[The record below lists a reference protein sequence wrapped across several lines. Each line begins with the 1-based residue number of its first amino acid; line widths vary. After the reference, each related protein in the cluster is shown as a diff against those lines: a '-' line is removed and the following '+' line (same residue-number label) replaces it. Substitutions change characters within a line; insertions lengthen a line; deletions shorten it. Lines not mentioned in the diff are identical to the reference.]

1 MTFDII
7 EPKIYSSNNNNL
19 MKIYYN
25 IQIFDSKHN
34 SIFPSDLTLKYNLH
48 LLCFLEISNSINI
61 NSLAAV
67 EEDKY
72 FKCIEFSRLNENIK
86 YGIIVYENENDS
98 HKIKDSIL
106 YYISPNL
113 FNFKQI
119 NENIF
124 DFSKINNEYSLLLSK
139 LHNNSSLIDAK
150 RLKKLYIAKPIF
162 KLKRNSVSRE
172 NKWNFINIFND
183 YFCLCKGFN
192 CLNLISKKC
201 KYYFYLYLIDINR
214 NVYKKTDYF
223 LIDFIFKKFS
233 ADDVYPVFE
242 EMINQNLSAHYY
254 TEKEEIYRKYCQTEK
269 YCDKIVHA
277 DEKNYKID
285 DEFLEKHLS
294 LILKLR
300 KVLSAQRVDINFIN
314 NTFYNIDY
322 ITYICIGH
330 GVSYF
335 KYYLYEKFY
344 GPQNFDKLLLPNS
357 VKLISVAK
365 KYGWKDENIIKLNLP
380 RWDKYYKSNKSST
393 QQGNIKSNSIFIMFT
408 WRVLKKFIKVS
419 SNYINNILNLLN
431 NEQLNNILL
440 KKNLILYFSL
450 HHEFLKY
457 EKNFKN
463 IKTNKNIIYI
473 KEKDVSECLSKT
485 NLLVSDF
492 SSIIFDMIYR
502 KKPYII
508 FIPDANDT
516 NIKKIYRSVNYNI
529 IKNFTNNDFKF
540 ENVNFDVNSTVNKII
555 YYIDNEFRLDRELK
569 NFYDEFNFTNQ
580 NISTFINYL
589 LKF

>member
-1 MTFDII
+1 M
-7 EPKIYSSNNNNL
+7 
-19 MKIYYN
+19 
-25 IQIFDSKHN
+25 
-34 SIFPSDLTLKYNLH
+34 
-48 LLCFLEISNSINI
+48 
-61 NSLAAV
+61 
-67 EEDKY
+67 
-72 FKCIEFSRLNENIK
+72 
-86 YGIIVYENENDS
+86 
-98 HKIKDSIL
+98 
-106 YYISPNL
+106 
-113 FNFKQI
+113 
-119 NENIF
+119 
-124 DFSKINNEYSLLLSK
+124 LSK
-139 LHNNSSLIDAK
+139 LQNNSSLIDTK
-150 RLKKLYIAKPIF
+150 RLKKLYITKPIF

-242 EMINQNLSAHYY
+242 EMINQNLSSHYY

-357 VKLISVAK
+357 DKLISVAK

-408 WRVLKKFIKVS
+408 WRVLKKFRKVS
-419 SNYINNILNLLN
+419 SYYINNILNLLN

-473 KEKDVSECLSKT
+473 KEKDVSECLSNT

-540 ENVNFDVNSTVNKII
+540 ENVYFDVNSTVNKII